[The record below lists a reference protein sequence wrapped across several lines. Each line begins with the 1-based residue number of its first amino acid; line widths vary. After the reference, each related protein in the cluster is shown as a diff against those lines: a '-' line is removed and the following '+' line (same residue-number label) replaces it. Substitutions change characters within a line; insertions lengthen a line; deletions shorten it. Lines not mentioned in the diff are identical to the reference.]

1 MVPVHGPCSQPS
13 KIVPGS
19 LGSLGSP
26 RNVLDLSWVLCVLWV
41 LSAFFILLSKGV

>member
-19 LGSLGSP
+19 PGSP
-26 RNVLDLSWVLCVLWV
+26 RNVLDLSWVLWVLWV